1 MNRLWVRFSLV
12 IGGAILALILMPVAF
27 RFLATTI
34 PGLDVSGS
42 PPILPVAVQELPPEA
57 FAEMQEILLT
67 GIVRILAW
75 VAVAGAIIALLF
87 GVWFSRSLTAPL
99 RDLEKAAQAIE
110 AQDLSYRVPVG
121 GSSELVAVGAAFN
134 KMAAQLEESEAIRR
148 NLLADVAHE
157 LRNPLHVLQGNLQA
171 MLDGIYPLTPEEVAR
186 LSDQTR
192 LLTRLVDDLHLLA
205 QAEAHQL
212 PLTREPADI
221 ADLVKESAASFRSLA
236 AARQIQLRVEL
247 LGVMPEVVMVDVARM
262 RQAVQNLLA
271 NALRHTPDEGRITVA
286 VERLGSIIQIRV
298 QDTGSGIKAESLPLV
313 FDRFYR
319 IDSARSRDSGS
330 IGLGLSIVRAIVEA
344 HDGTVS
350 AASPGLNHGSTFTI
364 SLPFSA

>member
-12 IGGAILALILMPVAF
+12 IGGAILAVILVPTAF
-27 RFLATTI
+27 RMLVANF
-34 PGLDVSGS
+34 PGLDFFDNAPV
-42 PPILPVAVQELPPEA
+42 LPVVAQELSPETL
-57 FAEMQEILLT
+57 AELRVILQAELIRT
-67 GIVRILAW
+67 LAG
-75 VAVAGAIIALLF
+75 VAIAGATFALLF

-99 RDLEKAAQAIE
+99 RELEKAAQAIE
-110 AQDLSYRVPVG
+110 AQDLSYRVPVE
-121 GSSELVAVGAAFN
+121 GSSELVAVSTAFN
-134 KMAAQLEESEAIRR
+134 NMAAQLEESETLRR

-171 MLDGIYPLTPEEVAR
+171 ILDGVYPLTPEEVAR

-192 LLTRLVDDLHLLA
+192 LLIRLVDDLHLLA

-212 PLTREPADI
+212 LLRREPADI
-221 ADLVKESAASFRSLA
+221 ADLVKESAAAFRSLA

-262 RQAVQNLLA
+262 RQALQNLLA
-271 NALRHTPDEGRITVA
+271 NALRHTPDGGQITVA
-286 VERLGSIIQIRV
+286 VERLGALIQIRV
-298 QDTGSGIKAESLPLV
+298 QDTGSGIKAENLPLV

-319 IDSARSRDSGS
+319 IDAARSRDSGS

-344 HDGTVS
+344 HDGSVS
-350 AASPGLNHGSTFTI
+350 ASSAGPNQGSTFTI
-364 SLPFSA
+364 SLPLSG